1 MTGQSQFRIALLG
14 TACIAGLANAAY
26 AESFNV
32 PEGDLRAALNAYSTQ
47 AHVQLMVS
55 DEAVKGTHSQGAT
68 GDFSADS
75 ALSRILKGTGFT
87 AHRISSGAIG
97 IVPDATQS
105 INEEKPQ
112 VTTIQLAQAASPRA
126 SVETVTVTSS
136 KLGGADVQSIP
147 IAITALSQEQLTSTQ
162 TAGGPDLV
170 KQIPNLT
177 FTKTNFTGYSI
188 QIRGIGTQAISVTT
202 DPAVA
207 VAFNDTPF
215 IRNHFFEQEFFDV
228 SQV

>member
-1 MTGQSQFRIALLG
+1 MTRQSQFRIALLG

-97 IVPDATQS
+97 IIPTDVRGSLEPES
-105 INEEKPQ
+105 IPA
-112 VTTIQLAQAASPRA
+112 IQLAQSSTIGRGQ
-126 SVETVTVTSS
+126 VETVTVTSS
-136 KLGGADVQSIP
+136 KLGGVDVQNVP
-147 IAITALSQEQLTSTQ
+147 IAITALSQEQLTATQ
-162 TAGGPDLV
+162 TSGGPDLV
-170 KQIPNLT
+170 RQIPN
-177 FTKTNFTGYSI
+177 FNFSKTNFSGYNI
-188 QIRGIGTQAISVTT
+188 EIRGIGTQAVSVAT

-207 VAFNDTPF
+207 VSFNDTPF

-228 SQV
+228 